1 MACCV
6 SCGSQVCQCDPTV
19 LSGSAIDCT
28 LVASMTSTVD
38 CIRDLYT
45 SFGARPYQVMLV
57 WTSWSGG
64 VRGRGV
70 EEIVRE
76 ELILP
81 TPKISDLTDLSRD
94 LSAVGTDDSG
104 SIRVTEISPKY
115 TEDYL
120 LGRPDDGAAIATD
133 QHFYWEVRFP
143 RADGLGPRR
152 RFVPKS
158 APSLDALAFQW
169 KISLLKV
176 SEDRMRNGD
185 VRG

>member
-1 MACCV
+1 MVCCA

-19 LSGSAIDCT
+19 LEGPEIGCT
-28 LVASMTSTVD
+28 LVSSLAGTVD
-38 CIRDLYT
+38 CVRDLYT
-45 SFGARPYQVMLV
+45 SLGARPYQVMLV

-64 VRGRGV
+64 ARGRGV
-70 EEIVRE
+70 EEVVRE

-81 TPKISDLTDLSRD
+81 TPKISDLTDLRRD
-94 LSAVGTDDSG
+94 LSSVGTDESG

-120 LGRPDDGAAIATD
+120 LGRSDDGAAIAAD
-133 QHFYWEVRFP
+133 QNFYWEVRFP
-143 RADGLGPRR
+143 RVDGLGVRR

-169 KISLLKV
+169 KISLLKA
-176 SEDRMRNGD
+176 SEDRMRTGD